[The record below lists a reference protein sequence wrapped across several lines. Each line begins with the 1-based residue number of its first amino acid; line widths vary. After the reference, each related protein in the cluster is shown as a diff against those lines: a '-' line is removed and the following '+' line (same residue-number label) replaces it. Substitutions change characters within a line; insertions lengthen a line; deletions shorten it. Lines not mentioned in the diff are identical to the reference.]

1 MSNIKLVAMDIDDT
15 LLDDKKNISLKNKLA
30 IQKALGKGV
39 KVVLSSGRTFNGMIE
54 YLDELGINGDDQ
66 FVILDGGG
74 VVQSVS
80 GKIIYQQTL
89 SNAAYRKIDKYVVEN
104 NLHYNAVDVKGNTY
118 TSNRDFI
125 DKYTVL
131 QAFENNKGL
140 IIKRPGELPNDF
152 EIVKAILNEDGPKL
166 DAITPEVNRLF
177 GDNHYVVRTD
187 VGFLEIM
194 PQHVN
199 KGNGLLHLAKYLG
212 IGIDDTLAIGDGE
225 NDIPMLEQAGVAVV
239 MENADD
245 SIKKLADFVTTNNNE
260 SGIATAFEKYV
271 LN

>member
-15 LLDDKKNISLKNKLA
+15 LLDDKKNISLKNKMA
-30 IQKALGKGV
+30 IQKALEKGV

>member
-1 MSNIKLVAMDIDDT
+1 M
-15 LLDDKKNISLKNKLA
+15 
-30 IQKALGKGV
+30 
-39 KVVLSSGRTFNGMIE
+39 
-54 YLDELGINGDDQ
+54 
-66 FVILDGGG
+66 
-74 VVQSVS
+74 
-80 GKIIYQQTL
+80 
-89 SNAAYRKIDKYVVEN
+89 
-104 NLHYNAVDVKGNTY
+104 HYNAVDVEGNTY
-118 TSNRDFI
+118 TSNRNFI

-131 QAFENNKGL
+131 QAFENN
-140 IIKRPGELPNDF
+140 
-152 EIVKAILNEDGPKL
+152 KL

-194 PQHVN
+194 PKHVN

-212 IGIDDTLAIGDGE
+212 IGIDDVLAIGDGE

-239 MENADD
+239 IENAAD
-245 SIKKLADFVTTNNNE
+245 SIKKLGNFVTTNNNE